1 MEDNMT
7 KTYEPDTQ
15 FVERLEWQLAS
26 EYRRTNRLKPAAG
39 KVAVPRRIVVV
50 SLLVAVLLTGV
61 AVIKAAEYIKDSWR
75 KKIEVARAETDVNLS
90 KARLEFTR
98 EEASAA
104 KTRFSIGLI
113 QEEEYQVIKLAAD
126 KAALDLEIS
135 LLNQDEAKAT
145 GETPRNKLYA
155 PLVGGRDFVS
165 ERLKIERRELELD
178 LAALKSSAG
187 RLERMVKLGVVS
199 ADELDQVQP
208 QIASQSAMI
217 DKAQRRLD
225 LRNRFVAGKIPAR
238 EVEIS
243 DRIIAAESNL
253 ARAQNL
259 VEAQKKR
266 LAWMQDREAIGLIS
280 KSSVQ
285 QVRYG
290 LDVAQAELTL
300 AALEMDVLGKVK

>member
-1 MEDNMT
+1 MT
-7 KTYEPDTQ
+7 KTYEPDSR

-39 KVAVPRRIVVV
+39 KVAVPRRMVVAT
-50 SLLVAVLLTGV
+50 LLVGVLLTGV

-75 KKIEVARAETDVNLS
+75 KKIEVARVETEVNLR
-90 KARLEFTR
+90 KARLELTR

-145 GETPRNKLYA
+145 GETPRNELYA
-155 PLVGGRDFVS
+155 PVVGGRDFVS

-187 RLERMVKLGVVS
+187 RLERMVKMGLVS

-208 QIASQSAMI
+208 QIGSQSAMI
-217 DKAQRRLD
+217 DKAQRRLE
-225 LRNRFVAGKIPAR
+225 LRSRFVAGKIPAR

-259 VEAQKKR
+259 FEAQKKR
-266 LAWMQDREAIGLIS
+266 LAWMQDREALGLIS
-280 KSSVQ
+280 KSWVQ

-290 LDVAQAELTL
+290 LDEAQAELSL
-300 AALEMDVLGKVK
+300 AALEMDVLKKVK

>member
-1 MEDNMT
+1 MT
-7 KTYEPDTQ
+7 KTYEPDSR

-26 EYRRTNRLKPAAG
+26 EYRRTNRLKPLSG

-50 SLLVAVLLTGV
+50 SLLAGVLLTGV

-75 KKIEVARAETDVNLS
+75 KKIEVARVETDVNLS

-104 KTRFSIGLI
+104 QTRFSTGLI
-113 QEEEYQVIKLAAD
+113 QEEEYQVTKLAAD
-126 KAALDLEIS
+126 KAALDLEMS
-135 LLNQDEAKAT
+135 LLNQDEVKAS
-145 GETPRNKLYA
+145 GEAPRNELYA
-155 PLVGGRDFVS
+155 PVAGGRDFVS
-165 ERLKIERRELELD
+165 ERLKIERTELD
-178 LAALKSSAG
+178 LDLTVLKSRAG
-187 RLERMVKLGVVS
+187 RTERMVKIGLVL
-199 ADELDQVQP
+199 ADEMDQVQR
-208 QIASQSAMI
+208 QIASESGMI
-217 DKAQRRLD
+217 DKVQKQLD

-253 ARAQNL
+253 VRAQNL

-266 LAWMQDREAIGLIS
+266 LAWMQDREALGLIS
-280 KSSVQ
+280 KSWVQ